1 MPVDPKKPRKILVV
15 HGVQTGS
22 NADQNQHETVKALV
36 KARLAQLSIPF
47 ETEMY
52 RYENIN
58 DKAMKPFKT
67 LLGLIIESP
76 VGSFLAK
83 ETLDLVGDVV
93 ISLEDGKPAQAIRAG
108 LKKRIEQIY
117 ADGNPLYVLA
127 HSLGSIYAFDVINE
141 LMRAPDTFKRE
152 SRTTWPVQGLIT
164 IGSPIGLHMFRKPR
178 SKIAALGPGT
188 KFFRWRNYWD
198 RTDPVVSGSFYGK
211 PREGYQNAE
220 TYLTADPNQGWTV
233 RDRVVDT
240 GTAWLMAHT
249 AYWNLPILGD
259 DLVDMIA
266 N

>member
-1 MPVDPKKPRKILVV
+1 MAVDPKKPRKILVV

-22 NADQNQHETVKALV
+22 NADQNQHETIRALV
-36 KARLAQLSIPF
+36 NARLAQMSIPF

-58 DKAMKPFKT
+58 DKALKPYKK
-67 LLGLIIESP
+67 LLSLIVASP
-76 VGSFLAK
+76 VGSILGQEAI
-83 ETLDLVGDVV
+83 DLIGDVV
-93 ISLEDGKPAQAIRAG
+93 ISLADGKPAQTIRQG
-108 LKKRIEQIY
+108 LKDRIEQIY
-117 ADGNPLYVLA
+117 KDGNPLYVLA
-127 HSLGSIYAFDVINE
+127 HSLGSIYAFDVVNE
-141 LMRAPDTFKRE
+141 LMRSSAYFKRE

-164 IGSPIGLHMFRKPR
+164 IGSPIGLQMFRKSR
-178 SKIAALGPGT
+178 SKIISLGEGT

-220 TYLTADPNQGWTV
+220 TYHSSDPNQGWAV
-233 RDRVVDT
+233 RDRIVDT
-240 GTAWLMAHT
+240 GNSWLFAHT
-249 AYWNLPILGD
+249 AYWTLPILGD